1 MTINNYKL
9 VEVLSSLCDKN
20 DVISPGMSSICA
32 THIFQS
38 WKTTYGQRFSYAGA
52 MGAMG
57 TGIPGAIGACI
68 ATSKRTICVNGDGGF
83 QLNIQELEV
92 VRRLKLN
99 IKFFALNNGGYLAIQ
114 NTQKKYFNGHF
125 VGCKAPDLTL
135 PPLKKIADVYD
146 LKYYLLEDE
155 KELQSICKQALSG
168 NEPCLVEVI
177 ESENQET
184 VMRVETK
191 IVDGRPVSG
200 KFEEV

>member
-1 MTINNYKL
+1 
-9 VEVLSSLCDKN
+9 
-20 DVISPGMSSICA
+20 
-32 THIFQS
+32 
-38 WKTTYGQRFSYAGA
+38 

-68 ATSKRTICVNGDGGF
+68 AAGKRTICVNGDGGF

-99 IKFFALNNGGYLAIQ
+99 IKFFVLNNGGYAAIL
-114 NTQKKYFNGHF
+114 NTQRKYFDSHY
-125 VGCKAPDLTL
+125 VGANEPDLTL

-155 KELQSICKQALSG
+155 KDVQSICKQALSG

-177 ESENQET
+177 ESVDQYT

>member
-1 MTINNYKL
+1 
-9 VEVLSSLCDKN
+9 
-20 DVISPGMSSICA
+20 
-32 THIFQS
+32 
-38 WKTTYGQRFSYAGA
+38 

-68 ATSKRTICVNGDGGF
+68 AAGKRTICVNGDGGF

-125 VGCKAPDLTL
+125 VGSTEPDLTL

-168 NEPCLVEVI
+168 NESCLVEVI

-200 KFEEV
+200 KFDEV

>member
-1 MTINNYKL
+1 MINNYKL
-9 VEVLSSLCDKN
+9 ISTLSDLCTKD
-20 DVISPGMSSICA
+20 DIISPGMSSTCA
-32 THIFQS
+32 VHIYQS
-38 WKTTYGQRFSYAGA
+38 WRVKFGQRFSYAGA

-68 ATSKRTICVNGDGGF
+68 ATGKRTICVNGDGGF

-99 IKFFALNNGGYLAIQ
+99 IKFFVLNNGGYLAIQ
-114 NTQKKYFNGHF
+114 NTQKKYFNGNF
-125 VGCKAPDLTL
+125 VGSKEPDLTL

-155 KELQSICKQALSG
+155 KDVQSICKQALLG

-177 ESENQET
+177 ENADQET
-184 VMRVETK
+184 VMRVGSK
-191 IVDGRPVSG
+191 MVDGVPTSG
-200 KFEEV
+200 GFEEV

>member
-68 ATSKRTICVNGDGGF
+68 ATGKRTICVNGDGGF

-99 IKFFALNNGGYLAIQ
+99 IKFFVLNNGGYGAIV
-114 NTQKKYFNGHF
+114 NTQNKYFNSRY

-135 PPLKKIADVYD
+135 PSLKKIADVYD

-155 KELQSICKQALSG
+155 KDVKSICKQVLAG
-168 NEPCLVEVI
+168 QEPCLVEVI
-177 ESENQET
+177 ESDQQET
-184 VMRVETK
+184 VMRVETRM
-191 IVDGRPVSG
+191 VDGKPVSMR
-200 KFEEV
+200 FDEV

>member
-1 MTINNYKL
+1 MINNYKL
-9 VEVLSSLCDKN
+9 ISTLSDLCTKD
-20 DVISPGMSSICA
+20 DIISPGMSSTCA
-32 THIFQS
+32 THIFQR
-38 WKTTYGQRFSYAGA
+38 WRVKFGQRFSYAGA

-68 ATSKRTICVNGDGGF
+68 ATGKRTICVNGDGGF

-92 VRRLKLN
+92 IRRLKLN
-99 IKFFALNNGGYLAIQ
+99 IKFFVLNNGGYLAIQ

-125 VGCKAPDLTL
+125 VGSAEPDLTL
-135 PPLKKIADVYD
+135 PPLKKIAEVYD

-168 NEPCLVEVI
+168 NEPCLVEVM
-177 ESENQET
+177 ESQEQET
-184 VMRVETK
+184 VMRVEIK
-191 IVDGRPVSG
+191 MIDGKPVSM